1 MTAYSAKA
9 RSSSV
14 VRFCGQLCLLAGI
27 LGAASSAYL
36 AFGSPAVPE
45 DMWSYPQTPEA
56 FTGTQAWF
64 AVQHLG
70 LLADLL
76 ALWWS
81 GAAGSARLGRIGH
94 AGAVA
99 GMIGWTVTEVAAIT
113 ARHDTDDRALAGLL
127 VTSYG
132 LFRLLIGAGLILEGV
147 AVLRARVWEGWR
159 RWLPLALGI
168 WVFVPLMPAMGL
180 PVEAGQAAMAGW
192 MLLFAALGW
201 CLAVPDRRRGR

>member
-1 MTAYSAKA
+1 MTTYPAKI
-9 RSSSV
+9 RTSSTI
-14 VRFCGQLCLLAGI
+14 RFCGQLCLLAGV
-27 LGAASSAYL
+27 LGAASSVYL
-36 AFGSPAVPE
+36 AVGSRAVPE

-56 FTGTQAWF
+56 FTGTRVWL

-70 LLADLL
+70 LLAGLF

-81 GAAGSARLGRIGH
+81 GAAGSTRLGRIGH

-99 GMIGWTVTEVAAIT
+99 GVMGWIITEVAAIT
-113 ARHDTDDRALAGLL
+113 ARHDTDDTTLAGLL
-127 VTSYG
+127 AVSYG
-132 LFRLLIGAGLILEGV
+132 LFSLLIGVGLILEGI
-147 AVLRARVWEGWR
+147 AVLRARVWDGWR

-180 PVEAGQAAMAGW
+180 PVESAEAAMAGW

-201 CLAVPDRRRGR
+201 RLATLDRRQTG

>member
-1 MTAYSAKA
+1 MTTYPAKI
-9 RSSSV
+9 RTSSTI
-14 VRFCGQLCLLAGI
+14 RFCGQLCLLAGV
-27 LGAASSAYL
+27 LGAASSVYL
-36 AFGSPAVPE
+36 AVGSRAVPE

-56 FTGTQAWF
+56 FTGTRVWL

-70 LLADLL
+70 LLAGLF

-81 GAAGSARLGRIGH
+81 GAAGSTRLGRIGH

-99 GMIGWTVTEVAAIT
+99 GVMGWIITEVAAIT
-113 ARHDTDDRALAGLL
+113 ARHDTDDTTLAGLL
-127 VTSYG
+127 AVSYG
-132 LFRLLIGAGLILEGV
+132 LFSLLIGVGLILEGI
-147 AVLRARVWEGWR
+147 AVLRARVWDGWR

-180 PVEAGQAAMAGW
+180 PVESAEAAMAGW

-201 CLAVPDRRRGR
+201 CLATLDRHQAD

>member
-1 MTAYSAKA
+1 MTTYLARTKTSSAI
-9 RSSSV
+9 
-14 VRFCGQLCLLAGI
+14 RFCGLLCLLAGV

-36 AFGSPAVPE
+36 AFASPSVPE

-56 FTGTQAWF
+56 FAGTQIWF

-70 LLADLL
+70 LLAGLL

-99 GMIGWTVTEVAAIT
+99 GIVGWTITEVVAIAARYDTNDTT
-113 ARHDTDDRALAGLL
+113 AAGLL
-127 VTSYG
+127 AASYG
-132 LFRLLIGAGLILEGV
+132 LFSLLIGVALILEGA
-147 AVLRARVWEGWR
+147 AVLKARRWDGWR

-168 WVFVPLMPAMGL
+168 WILVTLPAFGL
-180 PVEAGQAAMAGW
+180 SVEAAQFAIVGW

-201 CLAVPDRRRGR
+201 CLASLDRRQAN